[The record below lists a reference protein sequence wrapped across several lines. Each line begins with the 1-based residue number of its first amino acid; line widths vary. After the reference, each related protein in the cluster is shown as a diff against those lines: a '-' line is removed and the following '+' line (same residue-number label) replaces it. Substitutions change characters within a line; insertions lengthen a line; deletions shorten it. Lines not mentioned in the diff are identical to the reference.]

1 MKGSREMEDRVALPG
16 GNGLLDLRKSS
27 LEELQLARIY
37 TRNRTEVALAQGY
50 LSEEDD
56 SDADEVDGK
65 LYTEKYYHDNGNPK
79 YFRTYLRLPPTVT
92 QRACERVVEEKHFD
106 VDGVCRLD
114 VHFALGQPFLSRK
127 HFYPNQ
133 RMKSEKLFFVEDERT
148 MQARKAGHWREYYEG
163 GQVKSEI
170 QYDEHGVRNGF
181 CKRYGID
188 GSQEWVKD
196 YTKEYG
202 ERIAV
207 FNAKRGKLSLNAEE
221 AAFLLGFPEGYVPKD
236 RKEVDSYYRKK
247 CAPLHPDKSPDPDAH
262 ERFLEV
268 SRAREVLI
276 KWLEPERPGP

>member
-1 MKGSREMEDRVALPG
+1 MPSRCALCSGTALPEPQA
-16 GNGLLDLRKSS
+16 LLPKS
-27 LEELQLARIY
+27 
-37 TRNRTEVALAQGY
+37 
-50 LSEEDD
+50 
-56 SDADEVDGK
+56 ADEV
-65 LYTEKYYHDNGNPK
+65 
-79 YFRTYLRLPPTVT
+79 
-92 QRACERVVEEKHFD
+92 
-106 VDGVCRLD
+106 
-114 VHFALGQPFLSRK
+114 RK
-127 HFYPNQ
+127 A
-133 RMKSEKLFFVEDERT
+133 DERT

-163 GQVKSEI
+163 GQIKSEI
-170 QYDEHGVRNGF
+170 VYDEHGVRNGF

-262 ERFLEV
+262 ERFVEV